1 MAKKCIKSWKKFL
14 PDYKIMKW
22 SEENV
27 DLNECEFIKGA
38 YENQKWAFV
47 ADYVRTKA
55 LKEYGGIYF
64 DTDMELLKDI
74 TPLINNE
81 ETDSFLGI
89 EDSGYIAVGIW
100 FEKNKDAILPTKLL
114 EKYKNIKK
122 FEIDKMSDI
131 TIPKMISK
139 VVNKYG
145 FKNSSKE
152 IQYLQNNIVIFPRDY
167 FYPYSYDWSEK
178 ILTSNTYSIHYY
190 DASWL
195 PIKEKTELY
204 LVRRLGKKNG
214 YRIINI
220 IRFIKMLLR
229 KCIKLA
235 LFPLVLYRRYKNKK
249 ANTITKDYIKYIE
262 NAKNKIKKYENK
274 EYITFYNPSW
284 KGVTSSTTEL
294 FTNLVPLEE
303 IYRKKDAKAIAKLI
317 TDSNI
322 NQVIFSS
329 FATGWKNLAIL
340 IKKYNKRVKIKT
352 FWHGSHSQILD
363 RYGWNRN
370 KEIIQLHKARNN

>member
-1 MAKKCIKSWKKFL
+1 
-14 PDYKIMKW
+14 
-22 SEENV
+22 
-27 DLNECEFIKGA
+27 
-38 YENQKWAFV
+38 
-47 ADYVRTKA
+47 
-55 LKEYGGIYF
+55 
-64 DTDMELLKDI
+64 
-74 TPLINNE
+74 
-81 ETDSFLGI
+81 
-89 EDSGYIAVGIW
+89 
-100 FEKNKDAILPTKLL
+100 
-114 EKYKNIKK
+114 
-122 FEIDKMSDI
+122 
-131 TIPKMISK
+131 
-139 VVNKYG
+139 
-145 FKNSSKE
+145 
-152 IQYLQNNIVIFPRDY
+152 
-167 FYPYSYDWSEK
+167 
-178 ILTSNTYSIHYY
+178 
-190 DASWL
+190 
-195 PIKEKTELY
+195 
-204 LVRRLGKKNG
+204 
-214 YRIINI
+214 
-220 IRFIKMLLR
+220 MLLR

>member
-249 ANTITKDYIKYIE
+249 ADTITKDYIKYIE